1 MCQEL
6 DEEYFRLFGEQSL
19 KYKSVNRIEKALS
32 VVLVLEGN
40 DAIGCGC
47 IRNGG
52 NSAAEIKRVLVK
64 REFRRKGI
72 GELIVKWLEKKA
84 IEFGF
89 GAVVLETGR
98 EMPWAVAL
106 YKKLGYRP
114 IPNYGSFEG
123 DEAVVCMRK
132 NLK

>member
-64 REFRRKGI
+64 QEFRRKGI

-106 YKKLGYRP
+106 YKKLGYRF
-114 IPNYGSFEG
+114 IPSYGSFEG